1 MDWYVGLYLIKEVVF
16 THTVKL
22 QLPIPMRIHLVVNI
36 SQIIWYKKQIEG
48 QKMEK
53 VKLVEVEKV
62 EEWEM
67 ENVLNKR
74 KIKGVVKYLVQWK
87 EFIAEYDSWERE
99 KDLKNTKEVIAE
111 FKIRV
116 NTEVRRQEK
125 LNMMKERNFKRRK
138 LLGKY
143 TVKIL
148 YE

>member
-1 MDWYVGLYLIKEVVF
+1 
-16 THTVKL
+16 
-22 QLPIPMRIHLVVNI
+22 
-36 SQIIWYKKQIEG
+36 
-48 QKMEK
+48 
-53 VKLVEVEKV
+53 
-62 EEWEM
+62 M

-99 KDLKNTKEVIAE
+99 KDLKNTKKVIAE

>member
-1 MDWYVGLYLIKEVVF
+1 
-16 THTVKL
+16 
-22 QLPIPMRIHLVVNI
+22 
-36 SQIIWYKKQIEG
+36 
-48 QKMEK
+48 
-53 VKLVEVEKV
+53 
-62 EEWEM
+62 M

>member
-1 MDWYVGLYLIKEVVF
+1 MIIGL
-16 THTVKL
+16 
-22 QLPIPMRIHLVVNI
+22 
-36 SQIIWYKKQIEG
+36 
-48 QKMEK
+48 
-53 VKLVEVEKV
+53 
-62 EEWEM
+62 
-67 ENVLNKR
+67 
-74 KIKGVVKYLVQWK
+74 QWK

>member
-1 MDWYVGLYLIKEVVF
+1 
-16 THTVKL
+16 
-22 QLPIPMRIHLVVNI
+22 
-36 SQIIWYKKQIEG
+36 
-48 QKMEK
+48 
-53 VKLVEVEKV
+53 
-62 EEWEM
+62 M
-67 ENVLNKR
+67 ENVLNKI